1 MLFHVTKNVNLMK
14 KPILAIVGRPNT
26 GKSTLFNALAGKRLA
41 IVGPKPGVTRD
52 RIMTDADWAGHDF
65 VLIDTGGIETGSKD
79 SLQDLMHQQADIA
92 IEMAD
97 VICFLTDI
105 NMGLSDIDFDIAQRL
120 RKSGKPIVC
129 TVNKIDVPGDPPP
142 EFYSFYE
149 LGFSETIPISSTH
162 KLGLSELL
170 DAIIKHFPEPVE
182 HEGDFDHT
190 PVAILGRPNAGKSSL
205 ANRLLGEERSI
216 VSDIPGTTR
225 DSLDSD
231 IVHNGQMYRFIDT
244 AGLRRKSRIDDTIE
258 YVSTLRT
265 RKAVERSE
273 IVLIIIDAVEGLTN
287 QDTKVAGLAHQAAK
301 ASIFVVNKW
310 DLMNQSA
317 QYRKEYEQDIRLRFN
332 FMTYAPVLFM
342 SAKTGEGI
350 NLLWQTIEEV
360 HEAYHRRMPTSLLN
374 DVIADAIVMHPAPQH
389 KGRQL
394 KIYYATI
401 TSVAPPT
408 ILFFINDIKLLHF
421 SYERYL
427 ENRLRESFD
436 FQGTPLIFR
445 WKGKAARD
453 ESKSVVTPY

>member
-1 MLFHVTKNVNLMK
+1 MR

-26 GKSTLFNALAGKRLA
+26 GKSTLFNSLAGKRLA
-41 IVGPKPGVTRD
+41 IVGPNPGVTRD
-52 RIMTDADWAGHDF
+52 RIMTDADWSGHDF
-65 VLIDTGGIETGSKD
+65 VLIDTGGIETGTKD
-79 SLQDLMHQQADIA
+79 SLQDLMHQQVDVA

-105 NMGLSDIDFDIAQRL
+105 NLGLSDIDYDIAQRL
-120 RKSGKPIVC
+120 RKSGKPVVC
-129 TVNKIDVPGDPPP
+129 AVNKIDVPGDPPP

-149 LGFSETIPISSTH
+149 LGFTETIPISATH

-170 DAIIKHFPEPVE
+170 DAIIKYFPPPSEE
-182 HEGDFDHT
+182 AGDFEHI

-205 ANRLLGEERSI
+205 ANKLLGEERSI

-231 IVHNGQMYRFIDT
+231 IEHNGQMYRLIDT
-244 AGLRRKSRIDDTIE
+244 AGLRRKSRIDDSIE

-265 RKAVERSE
+265 RKAVERCE
-273 IVLIIIDAVEGLTN
+273 IALIMIDAVEGLTS
-287 QDTKVAGLAHQAAK
+287 QDTKVAGLAHQAGK
-301 ASIFVVNKW
+301 AAIFVVNKW
-310 DLMNQSA
+310 DLMNQSF
-317 QYRKEYEQDIRLRFN
+317 QFRQDYEQDIRLRFN
-332 FMTYAPVLFM
+332 FMAYAPVVFM
-342 SAKTGEGI
+342 SAKTGDGI
-350 NLLWQTIEEV
+350 EQLWQTIEQV
-360 HEAYHRRMPTSLLN
+360 HAAYHRRMPTSLLN
-374 DVIADAIVMHPAPQH
+374 DVIADAVIMHPAPQH

-394 KIYYATI
+394 KIYYATM
-401 TSVAPPT
+401 TGVAPPS
-408 ILFFINDIKLLHF
+408 ILFFINDVKLLHF

-453 ESKSVVTPY
+453 ASKSVVTPD